1 MSYRYKKRRYS
12 DRSLI
17 SIISYFVRQLYFPNP
32 FTNLIKDS
40 SMAEAANWIC
50 GVIFVFLA
58 YTLTGTWYDGDE
70 RVIGSIGFFIN
81 FAILTGLFLLITK
94 FFPNYY
100 LVASLFFIVYI
111 LLCLVEGKILGKK
124 YSF

>member
-1 MSYRYKKRRYS
+1 MNYRYKKRRYS
-12 DRSLI
+12 GRSLI

-40 SMAEAANWIC
+40 SMAEVTNWIC
-50 GVIFVFLA
+50 GGLFVFLA
-58 YTLTGTWYDGDE
+58 YKLTGTWYDGDE
-70 RVIGSIGFFIN
+70 RAVGSIGFFIN

-94 FFPNYY
+94 FFTNYY
-100 LVASLFFIVYI
+100 LIAFVFFTLYI
-111 LLCLVEGKILGKK
+111 ILCIVEGKTLGKK

>member
-1 MSYRYKKRRYS
+1 MSYRYKKRKYS
-12 DRSLI
+12 GRGII
-17 SIISYFVRQLYFPNP
+17 SIVSYLTRQLWFPNP

-40 SMAEAANWIC
+40 SIAEVANWIC
-50 GVIFVFLA
+50 GGIFVFLA
-58 YTLTGTWYDGDE
+58 YKLTGTWYDGDE

-94 FFPNYY
+94 FFSNYY
-100 LVASLFFIVYI
+100 LIGFIFFSVYI
-111 LLCLVEGKILGKK
+111 ILCIIEAKILGKK